1 MNLKEIKERLHLEC
15 LERGDDVIVSIFK
28 KNIIFLKK
36 KIKKNK
42 QEQDAAGVRTI
53 SPLKTSYE
61 YPIGP

>member
-1 MNLKEIKERLHLEC
+1 MMSLFQFSKKIIFNF
-15 LERGDDVIVSIFK
+15 FK
-28 KNIIFLKK
+28 KEN
-36 KIKKNK
+36 KKNK